1 MAAAVLAADPL
12 VVNTPAETPSLTGP
26 VELLTGTM
34 NLERTPQAMN
44 FDGVKEVPNTG
55 TGDRTVDWHTNVPA
69 GTVVFFSVT
78 DAEGQFGRSA
88 DFVVEPSGTSCSF
101 RAEHAHETYDTLPQT
116 DNSSCL

>member
-1 MAAAVLAADPL
+1 
-12 VVNTPAETPSLTGP
+12 
-26 VELLTGTM
+26 
-34 NLERTPQAMN
+34 MN
-44 FDGVKEVPNTG
+44 FDGVKEVPNAG

-69 GTVVFFSVT
+69 GKSPISSSATTGTDAKHAHYSIDRIGTVVFFSVT